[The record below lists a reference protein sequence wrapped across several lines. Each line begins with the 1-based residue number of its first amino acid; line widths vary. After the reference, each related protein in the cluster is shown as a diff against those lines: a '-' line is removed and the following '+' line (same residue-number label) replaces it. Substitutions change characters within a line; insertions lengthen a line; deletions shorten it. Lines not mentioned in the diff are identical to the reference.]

1 MATDLLAGL
10 APLRTEYA
18 ELSSQLTE
26 SSLFDDP
33 ARAAKISKRHRSIG
47 IIITCA
53 DRAVSLEKQV
63 AETQTLAQGNDELA
77 ELASLELPE
86 LQEKLAAAHAELEEL
101 LLPRDPNEDKDV
113 IVEIRAGTG
122 GDEAELFAGE
132 LFRMYQ
138 HFAETTGWKTEIAS
152 MNRSE
157 LGGIKE
163 VVFQISGDAVYR
175 SLQFESGVHRVQRV
189 PATEKA
195 GRIHT
200 SAATVAILPEAEEAD
215 IQVNESDLQVDVYR
229 SGGAGGQ
236 HVNTTDSAVR
246 ITHKPTGLVVT
257 CQDERSQIKNRAKAM
272 VVLRSRLYE
281 MELERIRNER
291 SEARSAQIGS
301 GDRSE
306 KIRTYNFPQDRCTDH
321 RINESWNGLARIM
334 NGDIADI
341 IATLLDRQREQLR
354 SAAAE
359 EALRST
365 N

>member
-1 MATDLLAGL
+1 MAVDLLAGI
-10 APLRTEYA
+10 ASLRTEHA
-18 ELSSQLTE
+18 ELSAHLTE

-33 ARAAKISKRHRSIG
+33 ARAAKISRRHRQLETIL
-47 IIITCA
+47 TAA
-53 DRAVSLEKQV
+53 DNCVSLQQQLSD
-63 AETQTLAQGNDELA
+63 TQAMASGNDELA
-77 ELASLELPE
+77 MMAAEELPE
-86 LQEKLAAAHAELEEL
+86 ITEKLNEATAQLEEL

-113 IVEIRAGTG
+113 IVEIRSGTG

-138 HFAETTGWKTEIAS
+138 YYAESRGWKTEIAS
-152 MNRSE
+152 HSRSE
-157 LGGIKE
+157 LGGTKE
-163 VVFQISGDAVYR
+163 VVFQISGEAVYR
-175 SLQFESGVHRVQRV
+175 HLQFESGVHRVQRV

-215 IQVNESDLQVDVYR
+215 IQVNESDLQIDVYR

-257 CQDERSQIKNRAKAM
+257 CQDERSQLKNRAKAM

-281 MELERIRNER
+281 MEQDRLRSER
-291 SEARSAQIGS
+291 SEARASQIGS

-321 RINESWNGLARIM
+321 RINQSWSNLSHIM
-334 NGDIADI
+334 DGDIEDI
-341 IATLLDRQREQLR
+341 IQALLAHQRDQLR
-354 SAAAE
+354 AAATSV
-359 EALRST
+359 AA
-365 N
+365 